1 MNSAVPAV
9 NLLRCGDATKSSA
22 KLVGCLE
29 SSRIRRDFMESGVEF
44 MAVDNPHNKPTI
56 HIRAAVA
63 EHERKAISERTKA
76 ALAAAKARAKG

>member
-1 MNSAVPAV
+1 
-9 NLLRCGDATKSSA
+9 
-22 KLVGCLE
+22 
-29 SSRIRRDFMESGVEF
+29 MESGVEF

-56 HIRAAVA
+56 HIRAAIA